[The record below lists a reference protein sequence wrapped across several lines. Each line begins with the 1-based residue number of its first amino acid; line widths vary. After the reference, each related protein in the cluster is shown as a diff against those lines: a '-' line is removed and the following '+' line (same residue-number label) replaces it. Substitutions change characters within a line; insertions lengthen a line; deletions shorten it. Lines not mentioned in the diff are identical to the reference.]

1 LEKFKRLYWE
11 LQVELDKLEVIRKN
25 MAYYQLRR
33 ENALEKI
40 RVEFREKMRLHGGRD
55 VTCGDGGD
63 DVTCDCDGWDC
74 DGCDEIDN

>member
-40 RVEFREKMRLHGGRD
+40 RLEYQEKMRLHGGRD
-55 VTCGDGGD
+55 VTCGDG
-63 DVTCDCDGWDC
+63 VTCDCDGWDS

>member
-1 LEKFKRLYWE
+1 
-11 LQVELDKLEVIRKN
+11 

-55 VTCGDGGD
+55 VTCEDGGD

-74 DGCDEIDN
+74 DGWDEIDN